1 MQKTVNGILALI
13 AMLLLTS
20 SVLPNQILR
29 RVKFQRGRT
38 TAVLKGRIVRGST
51 DRYLLGAKAG
61 QTMLVHI
68 TSPTDTANFSVSS
81 KDGSAVDE
89 DAVEVAD
96 WTGELPTSGDYV
108 ISVRAGMLENTKYT
122 LEVTIR

>member
-1 MQKTVNGILALI
+1 
-13 AMLLLTS
+13 MLLLTS